1 MNDNFGD
8 DSGVDATTV
17 KVFRT
22 SSTVAG
28 GRRFSFGAL
37 VVVGDRHGK
46 VAVGYAKSNQ
56 VPTSVEKATREGKRK
71 LRAYPLQGRTLPHSV
86 EGRFGAST
94 VRLVPASPGTG
105 VIAGASVRAVL
116 DMLGV
121 QDCLT
126 KAYGS
131 TNAKNLVKAT
141 FAALDSLRTRERV
154 EQLRGVTLGTTTV
167 EDAIARGIAAMPS
180 QRSGERAAAPVN
192 TVGDERRRGGGGGRP
207 GGGGRGFGGGGGGG
221 GRPRS
226 DDGGRAFTPSA
237 PTSAPAP
244 ATATAGD
251 APASPSPASASEGSS
266 PSVQS

>member
-1 MNDNFGD
+1 MNDRFD

-56 VPTSVEKATREGKRK
+56 VPTSVEKATREGRRK
-71 LRAYPLQGRTLPHSV
+71 LRAYPLQGRTLPHSI
-86 EGRFGAST
+86 EGRFGASM

-141 FAALDSLRTRERV
+141 FAALDTLRTRERV
-154 EQLRGVTLGTTTV
+154 ESLRGVSLGTTTV
-167 EDAIARGIAAMPS
+167 EEAVARGMAAMPA
-180 QRSGERAAAPVN
+180 QRTGTRAVAPVN
-192 TVGDERRRGGGGGRP
+192 TMGDDRRRGGPPR
-207 GGGGRGFGGGGGGG
+207 GRGR
-221 GRPRS
+221 GRGDDAPR
-226 DDGGRAFTPSA
+226 
-237 PTSAPAP
+237 
-244 ATATAGD
+244 GD
-251 APASPSPASASEGSS
+251 APAAAPAA
-266 PSVQS
+266 PAAPATDAPPQA